1 MDKLDKTDRVL
12 DFSKMSDK
20 QIIDRYYEAVTSE
33 TFNIMVAGLCAGEL
47 INNRDHNIIEEDGEK
62 ERFVKKESKK
72 VA

>member
-20 QIIDRYYEAVTSE
+20 QIIDRYYEAVNSE